1 MPAGK
6 VRQVSCLLAAAFVAA
21 WAMWLGAP
29 GPIAAAEPCADVEV
43 VFARGTGEPAGV
55 GGIGQAFVDTLRGQV
70 GDRSLNVYPVNYAAS
85 SDFNSGI
92 EFARTVV
99 DGIRDAGGHV
109 ESTAAN
115 CPNTKIVLGG
125 FSQGAVVS
133 GYVTSAEI
141 PPEVPAEFRSFIPQP
156 MPPAVADHVAAVVLF
171 GKPSDAWMQQY
182 GAPPVRIGPLY
193 AGKTLQL
200 CEPND
205 TICNGTPG
213 GQPSFAHNLYAANG
227 MVGQGAAFAASR
239 L

>member
-6 VRQVSCLLAAAFVAA
+6 VRQISSLFAAAFVAA
-21 WAMWLGAP
+21 WTMLLAAP
-29 GPIAAAEPCADVEV
+29 GPTAAAEPCADVEV
-43 VFARGTGEPAGV
+43 VFARGTGEPPGV

-70 GDRSLNVYPVNYAAS
+70 GDRSLNVYAVNYAAS

>member
-6 VRQVSCLLAAAFVAA
+6 VRQISSLFAAAFVAA
-21 WAMWLGAP
+21 WTMLLAAP
-29 GPIAAAEPCADVEV
+29 GPTAVAEPCADVEV
-43 VFARGTGEPAGV
+43 VFARGTGEPPGV

-70 GDRSLNVYPVNYAAS
+70 GDRSLNVYAVNYAAS

-125 FSQGAVVS
+125 FSQGAVVT